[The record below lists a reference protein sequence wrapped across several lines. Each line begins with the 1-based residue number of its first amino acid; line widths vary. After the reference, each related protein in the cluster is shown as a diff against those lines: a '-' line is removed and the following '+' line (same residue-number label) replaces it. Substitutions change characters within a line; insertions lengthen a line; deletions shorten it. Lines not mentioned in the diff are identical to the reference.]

1 MLKVTCKGCGAN
13 YEVPDDFAFAGSKI
27 RCKTCSEVMP
37 IDARYFFG
45 RAVERA
51 EKPPKVSRRPEQ
63 ESKKIAGCVAG
74 AAAGGLVILLLAGAL
89 LILVVGLLIGTCV

>member
-13 YEVPDDFAFAGSKI
+13 YEVPDDFDFAGSKI

-37 IDARYFFG
+37 IIG
-45 RAVERA
+45 RIKKGDIERA